1 MRKNLWKYK
10 DQFWIDGWS
19 GGRII
24 DVTEMRNKGSER
36 KVEEEREREWE
47 KRERKRRK
55 RKRETWRNCYYYD
68 LIIIVI
74 FIFNYM
80 LTCQNG

>member
-1 MRKNLWKYK
+1 MWKYK

-47 KRERKRRK
+47 KRERRK

-68 LIIIVI
+68 LIIIII

-80 LTCQNG
+80 LICQNE